1 MLTHIRQPGRSRVV
15 WVRSSAL
22 DPIPNDVAP
31 AAYAGS
37 HLATGVAPPAH
48 AYAGL
53 SVPVAGPPSAGD
65 MAPEDHEIADAIVRG
80 GDWMTELLAR
90 LVDKDTTLG
99 HEEAGQAVM
108 REALSELGLEPID
121 VPMDAAALRAHPGA
135 SPFDWEVA
143 DKRNVVATWSPADGF
158 GGLSLILNGH
168 IDVVSPEPRSHWVRD
183 PFTAHV
189 DGEWLYGRGAADMK
203 CGLAAILG
211 AVKGLRELGLSPRA
225 PVHIQSVV
233 EEECTGNGCL
243 QTVLAGYAADAAIIA
258 EPFGGAITTSQV
270 GVLWFD
276 VVVHGLPG
284 HAAES
289 GTMVSAIES
298 SMPLIQALRAV
309 EADLNAAPPSP
320 YDQYEHPISL
330 NVGQIH
336 AGDWN
341 STVPGECVTGF
352 RIAMYPGTPVADI
365 RARVEGAV
373 ADAVAAQPGAFASAP
388 EVRYRGFAAEGY
400 QVPPDHLLVQSLS
413 STYARH
419 LGTPPALVATTGTTD
434 ARVLGASGIPTV
446 CFGPYA
452 EGAHGVGERV
462 YLPSVIQTAQVMG
475 LFIKDWCGVR

>member
-1 MLTHIRQPGRSRVV
+1 
-15 WVRSSAL
+15 L
-22 DPIPNDVAP
+22 DQVPPDIGHDIEP

-37 HLATGVAPPAH
+37 QIASGVAPPEH

-53 SVPVAGPPSAGD
+53 SVPVAEPPPAGE
-65 MAPEDHEIADAIVRG
+65 MAPQDHEIADAIAQG

-99 HEEAGQAVM
+99 HEETGQAVV
-108 REALSELGLEPID
+108 REALSELGLEPVD
-121 VPMDAAALRAHPGA
+121 VPMDAAALRAHPAA

-143 DKRNVVATWSPADGF
+143 DKRNVVATWSPASGF

-168 IDVVSPEPRSHWVRD
+168 IDVVGPEPRSQWLRD

-189 DGEWLYGRGAADMK
+189 EGEWLYGRGAADMK

-211 AVKGLRELGLSPRA
+211 AVKGLRALGLSPRA

-233 EEECTGNGCL
+233 EEECTGNGAL

-258 EPFGGAITTSQV
+258 EPFGAAITTSQV

-276 VVVHGLPG
+276 VVVKGLPG
-284 HAAES
+284 HAAEI
-289 GTMVSAIES
+289 GTMVSAIEAS
-298 SMPLIQALRAV
+298 LPLIQSLRTV
-309 EADLNAAPPSP
+309 EAELNASPPPP

-341 STVPGECVTGF
+341 STGPGECVTGY

-365 RARVEGAV
+365 RERVERAV
-373 ADAVAAQPGAFASAP
+373 ADGVAAQPSAFATTPP

-419 LGTPPALVATTGTTD
+419 LGAPPALVATTGTTD
-434 ARVLGASGIPTV
+434 ARVLGAAGGIPTV

-475 LFIKDWCGVR
+475 LFIKDWCGVT

>member
-1 MLTHIRQPGRSRVV
+1 LLRST
-15 WVRSSAL
+15 AL
-22 DPIPNDVAP
+22 DPVPPQIGHDIGP

-37 HLATGVAPPAH
+37 QLAGGVAPPER

-53 SVPVAGPPSAGD
+53 SVPIGQPPPAGE
-65 MAPEDHEIADAIVRG
+65 MAPQDHEIADAIAQG
-80 GDWMTELLAR
+80 SGWMIELLAR

-99 HEEAGQAVM
+99 REEAGQAVI
-108 REALSELGLEPID
+108 RDALSELGLEPVD
-121 VPMDAAALRAHPGA
+121 VPMDAAALRAHPAA

-143 DKRNVVATWSPADGF
+143 DKRNVVATWSPASGF

-168 IDVVSPEPRSHWVRD
+168 IDVVSPEPRSRWVRD

-189 DGEWLYGRGAADMK
+189 EGEWLYGRGAADMK

-211 AVKGLRELGLSPRA
+211 AVKGLRVLGLSPRA

-233 EEECTGNGCL
+233 EEECTGNGAV

-258 EPFGGAITTSQV
+258 EPFGAAITTSQV

-276 VVVHGLPG
+276 VVVQGPPG

-298 SMPLIQALRAV
+298 SLALIQALRTV
-309 EADLNAAPPSP
+309 EAELNASPPPP
-320 YDQYEHPISL
+320 YDRYEHPISL

-341 STVPGECVTGF
+341 STVPGECVTGY

-365 RARVEGAV
+365 RERVERAV
-373 ADAVAAQPGAFASAP
+373 ADAVAAQPGAFATPP

-400 QVPPDHLLVQSLS
+400 QIPADHLLVQSLS

-419 LGTPPALVATTGTTD
+419 FGAPPALVATTGTTD
-434 ARVLGASGIPTV
+434 ARVLGVAGGTPTV

-475 LFIKDWCGVR
+475 LFIKDWCGVT